1 MYKKEKCMKYMVEV
15 WNENNKLVNFLIES
29 ADGYCAEI
37 EIRKTYPNYEI
48 GKVIRLTDFNEY
60 KLSK

>member
-1 MYKKEKCMKYMVEV
+1 MKYMVEV
-15 WNENNKLVNFLIES
+15 WNENGKLLNFLIES

-37 EIRKTYPNYEI
+37 EIRKAYPNYEI